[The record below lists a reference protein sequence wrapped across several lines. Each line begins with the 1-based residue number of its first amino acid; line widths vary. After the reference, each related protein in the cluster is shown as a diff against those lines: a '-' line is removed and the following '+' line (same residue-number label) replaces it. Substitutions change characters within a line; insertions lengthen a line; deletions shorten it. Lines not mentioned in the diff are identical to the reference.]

1 MIIPKNHY
9 DWTNNIWLDT
19 YIDKWGTVTHLRS
32 IAKPIKGYEDLYLV
46 YDSGYVYSK
55 ISKKFLKPRN
65 NGKGYL
71 QVLLYKDKKAKAFYI
86 HRLVAE
92 AFIPN
97 IFPNIEWDVD
107 HINNDTED
115 NRAFNLQYVTRY
127 DNIQL
132 KDKRGTITMSEY
144 QTSLLNQTPEELQ
157 THLTRNIGKKY
168 NYILRKIDKVASDIA
183 CAEMIND
190 KDKAYQLQ
198 LSFELELNSDNDLS
212 ANDVCHFMRILFNET
227 LLFKNKINEI
237 RGEK

>member
-9 DWTNNIWLDT
+9 DWENEIWLDT
-19 YIDKWGTVTHLRS
+19 YIDKWGTVSHLRS
-32 IAKPIKGYEDLYLV
+32 FAKPIKGYEELYLV

-55 ISKKFLKPRN
+55 ISKKFLKPRD
-65 NGKGYL
+65 NGKGYQ

-115 NRAFNLQYVTRY
+115 NRAVNLQYVTRY

-132 KDKRGTITMSEY
+132 KDERGTITMSEY
-144 QTSLLNQTPEELQ
+144 QTSLLNQTPEELK
-157 THLTRNIGKKY
+157 TYVGRNVGKTY
-168 NYILRKIDKVASDIA
+168 NSILRKIDKVASDIA
-183 CAEMIND
+183 CAEMIDD
-190 KDKAYQLQ
+190 KEKAYELQ
-198 LSFELELNSDNDLS
+198 VSLEHELNSNENLS
-212 ANDVCHFMRILFNET
+212 ANEVYHFMRILVSET

-237 RGEK
+237 RGGM